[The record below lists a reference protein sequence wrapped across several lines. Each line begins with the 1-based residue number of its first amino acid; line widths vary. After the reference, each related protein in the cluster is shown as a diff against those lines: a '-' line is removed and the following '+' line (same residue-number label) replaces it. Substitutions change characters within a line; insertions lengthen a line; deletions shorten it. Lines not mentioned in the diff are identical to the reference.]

1 MTGDPLM
8 RAISVAFAVLI
19 RLAAL
24 LALILFPV
32 LLASFAELDASPERW
47 HAYTRL
53 IVGVYWGA
61 LALFIGIALIDLRKA
76 PKA

>member
-1 MTGDPLM
+1 M
-8 RAISVAFAVLI
+8 RAISIVFAILT
-19 RLAAL
+19 RFAAL
-24 LALILFPV
+24 LALILFPAV
-32 LLASFAELDASPERW
+32 LASFAEWDVSPERW

-61 LALFIGIALIDLRKA
+61 LACFIGIALIDLRKA